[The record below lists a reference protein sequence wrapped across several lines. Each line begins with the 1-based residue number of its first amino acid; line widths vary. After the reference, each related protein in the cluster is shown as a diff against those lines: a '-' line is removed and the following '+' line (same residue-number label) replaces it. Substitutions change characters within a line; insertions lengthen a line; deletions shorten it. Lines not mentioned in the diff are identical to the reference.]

1 MIIYNI
7 LIVLLLAINTLANPI
22 LPASPNATIVG
33 GEKALAGECPYQIS
47 LQSSSHFCGGTILDE
62 YWILTAAHCVAG
74 QTASKLSIRYNSL
87 KHSLGGEKISVAKIY
102 AHEKYDSFKI
112 DNDIALIKLKTP
124 MKLDQKN
131 AKAVGLP
138 AKGSDVKVGDQVRVS
153 GWGYLEEGSYSL
165 PSELRRVDIAVV
177 SRKECNELYSKAN
190 AEVTDNMICGGDV
203 ANGGKDSC
211 QGDSG
216 GPVVDVKNNQVVGIV
231 SWGYGC
237 ARKGYP
243 GVYTRVG
250 NFIDWIES
258 KRSQ

>member
-1 MIIYNI
+1 
-7 LIVLLLAINTLANPI
+7 
-22 LPASPNATIVG
+22 
-33 GEKALAGECPYQIS
+33 
-47 LQSSSHFCGGTILDE
+47 
-62 YWILTAAHCVAG
+62 
-74 QTASKLSIRYNSL
+74 
-87 KHSLGGEKISVAKIY
+87 
-102 AHEKYDSFKI
+102 
-112 DNDIALIKLKTP
+112 